1 MERLLI
7 MKNVLV
13 LIYILLLL
21 IVSAVDFRKYYIPN
35 LLNILVLAV
44 GIVYQGYYHEDLSG
58 SLIGAG
64 FLTLPFLIIY
74 GYVSDFMNR
83 DVIGFGDIKLVMGI
97 GSFIGIEVLE
107 KWELF
112 FLLTFISAS
121 LYGIGLILFKKQGVG
136 TKIPM
141 APFISLAGIVICL

>member
-7 MKNVLV
+7 S
-13 LIYILLLL
+13 IYIFLLL
-21 IVSAVDFRKYYIPN
+21 AVAAIDFRKYYIPN
-35 LLNILVLAV
+35 LLNILILAA
-44 GIVYQGYYHEDLSG
+44 GIFYQGYCREDLPG
-58 SLIGAG
+58 ALIGAG
-64 FLTLPFLIIY
+64 VLSLPFLILY
-74 GYVSDFMNR
+74 GYVSDFMDR

-97 GSFIGIEVLE
+97 GSFTGIEVLE

-121 LYGIGLILFKKQGVG
+121 LYGIGLMLLKKQGMG

-141 APFISLAGIVICL
+141 APFISLSGMVMCL